1 MNTLDKIKIIV
12 EYAASNK
19 LTTICAV
26 VWTIVSMIT
35 ANPTSV
41 AFLGPASQALVLQ
54 VSLFLKDAAVAF
66 GFIFAAEKLPKLT
79 DSEKKPVKKAKK
91 IIKKPTEE

>member
-1 MNTLDKIKIIV
+1 MNTLDKIKLIV

-26 VWTIVSMIT
+26 VWTIVSVIT

-79 DSEKKPVKKAKK
+79 DSEKPSKKSKK
-91 IIKKPTEE
+91 TTKKPTEE